1 MNFTKAELQT
11 LLKGVDYDEKL
22 LGGLYQFV
30 QNDGVLRNK
39 DIVGIGE
46 FITNPN
52 YMNAR
57 TLKNKS
63 VIYPEVMKDLVELNS
78 GKYVEAVLAG
88 GIGTA
93 KTTIALYTQAYQLY
107 LLSCY
112 VSPQEAFGLDP
123 ASEIVILFQN
133 LTATKA
139 KEVDYDR
146 FRAMIEN
153 SPYFKKHFPFD
164 KDIKSSLQFPNRIIV
179 KPISGD
185 VSGSIGENVIGG
197 IIDEVNF
204 MDIIDKSKRTHNEG
218 VYNQAEVL
226 YNSLA
231 RRRESRFMKQGVLPG
246 IICMVSS
253 KRYPGEF
260 TDMKMEE
267 ARTDATIYV
276 YDKCI
281 WHVKPEGTFSK
292 ESFYV
297 FTGSDSENPYILDD
311 TNILSEYDRDYI
323 LKIPVDFRKQFETDI
338 LDALREI
345 GSISVRSVNPFIL
358 DVKSISDAFHSGR
371 SMLSRTSIEFKTQKL
386 GIDTDCFKDKEFPR
400 FIHIDIGLV
409 HDHLGIACGYCPGFK
424 AMNRGEGLVEFL
436 PEIEFDFAI
445 DVVPP
450 KNDEIDLARI
460 RAMIY
465 KLYELGLN
473 IRWVSLDSY
482 QSADMLQRLRQ
493 KGFKAGV
500 QSVDDS
506 TDPYLAMKIALH
518 DRRVNVPYHPR
529 LEKELINLEYDAA
542 KDKVDHPSHGSKD
555 IADCVAGVIWGLCR
569 QKSIWLQ
576 YGISVKQMRDYAMKF
591 KKKEEAKPDE
601 EDSYMEAMRRLRNK
615 K

>member
-1 MNFTKAELQT
+1 MKLTKDDLRKVLQ
-11 LLKGVDYDEKL
+11 DEKFDAKL
-22 LGGLYQFV
+22 LGDLHEFI
-30 QNDGVLRNK
+30 NSDAALKNK
-39 DIVGIGE
+39 DVIGIEE
-46 FITNPN
+46 FIDNPN

-63 VIYPEVMKDLVELNS
+63 VIYPEVMKALIELNN
-78 GKYVEAVLAG
+78 GTYVEGVLAG
-88 GIGTA
+88 AIGTA

-112 VSPQEAFGLDP
+112 VSPQEAYGLDP

-153 SPYFKKHFPFD
+153 SPYFTRHFPFD
-164 KDIKSSLQFPNRIIV
+164 KEIKSQLVFPNRIIV

-197 IIDEVNF
+197 VIDEVNF

-231 RRRESRFMKQGVLPG
+231 RRRESRFMKKGVLPG

-267 ARTDATIYV
+267 ARTDPTIFV
-276 YDKCI
+276 YDKRI
-281 WHVKPEGTFSK
+281 WEVKPEGTFND
-292 ESFYV
+292 EWFHV
-297 FTGSDSENPYILDD
+297 FIGTDSENPYLLDD
-311 TNILSEYDRDYI
+311 NNILSEYDPEYI
-323 LKIPVDFRKQFETDI
+323 LRVPTDFIKQFETDI

-358 DVKSISDAFHSGR
+358 DVKSVSDAFHTGK
-371 SMLSRTSIEFKTQKL
+371 SMLSRTSVDFKTQKL
-386 GIDTDCFKDKEFPR
+386 GIDKECFKNKEFPR
-400 FIHIDIGLV
+400 FIHIDIGLT

-424 AMNRGEGLVEFL
+424 AMDRGEGLIEYL

-500 QSVDDS
+500 QSVDDT
-506 TDPYLAMKIALH
+506 TDPFIAAKIALH
-518 DRRVNVPYHPR
+518 DRRVSVPYHPR

-555 IADCVAGVIWGLCR
+555 IADCFAGVIWGLCR
-569 QKSIWLQ
+569 QKTIWLQ
-576 YGISVKQMRDYAMKF
+576 FGISVKQMRDYAQKF
-591 KKKEEAKPDE
+591 KKKEETTPDE
-601 EDSYMEAMRRLRNK
+601 DESYMEVMRRLRNK
-615 K
+615 E